1 MTAIAQFG
9 MPAVRVAPVPRERGV
24 TFHTYC
30 PRGELKMETTA
41 VELDAKELKAFQ
53 DFNNDRI
60 CRAELDQILSTLQL

>member
-1 MTAIAQFG
+1 
-9 MPAVRVAPVPRERGV
+9 
-24 TFHTYC
+24 
-30 PRGELKMETTA
+30 METTA